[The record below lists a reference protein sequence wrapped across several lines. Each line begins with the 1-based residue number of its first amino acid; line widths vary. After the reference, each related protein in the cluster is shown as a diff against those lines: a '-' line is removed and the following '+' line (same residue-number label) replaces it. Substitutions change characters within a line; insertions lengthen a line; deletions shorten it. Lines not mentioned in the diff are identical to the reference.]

1 MLAEHNAAQVF
12 VWLIK
17 GDEQKT
23 QAQSEVSL
31 RGFSAY
37 ASDYKVIK
45 LTLLSFSIVFF
56 DLKSSC
62 YEAG

>member
-1 MLAEHNAAQVF
+1 MVLFFPGQGISLKAFGNDVLAEHNAAQVF

-31 RGFSAY
+31 RGFSLMHLIT
-37 ASDYKVIK
+37 K
-45 LTLLSFSIVFF
+45 
-56 DLKSSC
+56 
-62 YEAG
+62 